1 MFEMARNSLLVF
13 LLVVLVGCS
22 GTQNYVPKP
31 VAYPRISLPE
41 FTNYSRFETT
51 CPYTFEYPNYTW
63 IKQDT
68 FFFDEVMLS
77 DCWVDMIYPE
87 LNAKVHF
94 SYKEIGRDIS
104 LEKVM
109 EDSYEL
115 AYTHTKKAD
124 FIDEYEI
131 NNPNGVEG
139 LMSNIG
145 GDAANNLQFYLTDY
159 EKHYLRGA
167 VYFASHPNQDSIKPA
182 LDFVKKDVMHLFE
195 TFNWK

>member
-1 MFEMARNSLLVF
+1 MVKNSVLVCF
-13 LLVVLVGCS
+13 LLMLMACS
-22 GTQNYVPKP
+22 EIQNYVPKP
-31 VAYPRISLPE
+31 VAYPRIVLPE
-41 FTNYSRFETT
+41 FTHYNTFETP
-51 CPYTFEYPNYTW
+51 CPYVFEYPNYTL
-63 IKQDT
+63 IEQDS
-68 FFFDEVMLS
+68 FFFDEVKLS
-77 DCWVDMIYPE
+77 DCWVNMIYPD
-87 LNAKVHF
+87 LNATVHF

-131 NNPNGVEG
+131 NNPNGVQG
-139 LMSNIG
+139 LMSDIG

-159 EKHYLRGA
+159 ETHYLRGA
-167 VYFASHPNQDSIKPA
+167 VYFSSHPNQDSIQPA

-195 TFNWK
+195 TFDWK